1 MATLKSN
8 LRKPVNNT
16 SYYGNVQGTP
26 VPGSTDFGTLA
37 GGAPAPAAGGGG
49 GGGGPIGGGP
59 LDVQSDGTYELV
71 PRSNGTQ
78 EWVKVADA
86 NGNLVG
92 DAKEIQLRKDGQSA
106 AGQRPVSSN
115 TLAGAGIGSVV
126 PGVGT
131 AVGAGI
137 GSVTGSVGPTPNY
150 KFQPP
155 PGTQTPAQVAGQAD
169 DPIIQQLIDNATND
183 AADNKKF
190 SDDQVVPALDA
201 QKQASKD
208 AAGLDW
214 ASYGMQ
220 TAARDKAQ
228 AQRSGAVT
236 DLANLGSQYNQK
248 STDLYNTY
256 AGQQAGLSS
265 QDQAGLSRY
274 MSETDPLMTQ
284 LQAHGSDPNDIARQE
299 ASYSQLNGIANGNLD
314 YTAAQSGLSQA
325 SLTQAQWEKYNSQQ
339 EDIDRQRN
347 AYQDLRGIGT
357 GSLDYQSQAA
367 KAAANPEDLANQ
379 RKALTDIQNDVAG
392 GDKNQQD
399 ALNIIKGRT
408 GTTATAE
415 EAYLAE
421 MARRKFETD
430 DRSNR
435 EAQQQDMA
443 ARGIRSGAS
452 EIAGQLA
459 DREQTSQDRV
469 LSELGLQANA
479 MQRARDYT
487 SMDADQSNAMRA
499 SSQNALGLQ
508 SNLTT
513 NMRNA
518 GFDESYKRG
527 MGADVASSNNQGTRL
542 AGYTSSANQSNQI
555 RNAND
560 TVGMFNTGSKNQ
572 NMEFNAG
579 QANQNSQFN
588 AGQANTVGMFNAGQT
603 NNAQANNQSTRL
615 GGSQSAAMQSN
626 SIRSANDAIS
636 MFKDNYASQE
646 ATRVGNL
653 AGDRQDTTLRTTNQV
668 GNRNKDVETE
678 GQAVN
683 DVNYGRDADPIK
695 LTHDD
700 ASTNYQEDSD
710 VAAMPGDIGDR
721 AHNRAVQDTGS
732 SVSVAGQRSGDSATA
747 SDALAEALGLRLAD
761 NAKNRALALGAGR

>member
-8 LRKPVNNT
+8 LKKPVSNT
-16 SYYGNVQGTP
+16 SYYGATQGTP
-26 VPGSTDFGTLA
+26 VPGSTDFGALA
-37 GGAPAPAAGGGG
+37 GGTPAPAAGGGG
-49 GGGGPIGGGP
+49 PIAGGQ

-86 NGNLVG
+86 DGNLVG
-92 DAKEIQLRKDGQSA
+92 DAKEIQLRKNGQSA
-106 AGQRPVSSN
+106 AGQRPVSTNAAAGAAIGSAVPGIG
-115 TLAGAGIGSVV
+115 TAIGAGIGF
-126 PGVGT
+126 G
-131 AVGAGI
+131 
-137 GSVTGSVGPTPNY
+137 TGSVGATPNY

-155 PGTQTPAQVAGQAD
+155 PGTKTPAQVAGSQD
-169 DPIIQQLIDNATND
+169 DPIIQQLIDNATQ
-183 AADNKKF
+183 AGTDNKKF
-190 SDDQVVPALDA
+190 SDEQVVPALNA
-201 QKQASKD
+201 QKQSSQD

-214 ASYGMQ
+214 ASYAAQG
-220 TAARDKAQ
+220 AARDKAQ
-228 AQRSGAVT
+228 GARAGAT
-236 DLANLGSQYNQK
+236 QDLANLGSQYNTQ
-248 STDLYNTY
+248 SNNLYNTY
-256 AGQQAGLSS
+256 AGQQAGLNS
-265 QDQAGLSRY
+265 QDQAGLSQY

-299 ASYSQLNGIANGNLD
+299 AQYAQLNGIANGNLD

-325 SLTQAQWEKYNSQQ
+325 SLTQAAWEKYNSQQ

-487 SMDADQSNAMRA
+487 NMDADQSNAMRA

-508 SNLTT
+508 SSLST

-555 RNAND
+555 RNSDD
-560 TVGMFNTGSKNQ
+560 TVGMFNTGEKNQ
-572 NMEFNAG
+572 NMQFNAG

-603 NNAQANNQSTRL
+603 NQAQANNQGTRL
-615 GGSQSAAMQSN
+615 AGSQSAATQSN

-646 ATRVGNL
+646 ASRVGGL
-653 AGDRQDTTLRTTNQV
+653 ATSRAQTGLATTAQV
-668 GNRNKDVETE
+668 GARNTGVETE

-683 DVNYGRDADPIK
+683 DVNYGRDKAPIQQ
-695 LTHDD
+695 THDD
-700 ASTNYQEDSD
+700 AATNYQEDSD

-721 AHNRAVQDTGS
+721 AHARAVADTGS
-732 SVSVAGQRSGDSATA
+732 SVGVAGQRSGTTQEDYEM
-747 SDALAEALGLRLAD
+747 LQEALGLRVAD
-761 NAKNRALALGAGR
+761 NAKGRALTLGTGR